1 MTVDKKDLDLD
12 VSKAKQVKTREQ
24 ELAERE
30 KVPVSRCLSPP
41 SPLAACT

>member
-12 VSKAKQVKTREQ
+12 VSKAKLVKTREQ

-30 KVPVSRCLSPP
+30 KVSLSRCHTPRR
-41 SPLAACT
+41 AH